1 MNAINWKKLLLPNI
15 PYLLFVYLFDKVGQA
30 VRLAPG
36 ADLSGKVLS
45 LGEGFSMAFSNP
57 LPSLAPMDLLIGI
70 LGAVLIRLIVY
81 VKGKNAKKYRK
92 GIEYGSARWG
102 TAEDIKPY
110 TDPVFQNNVL
120 LTQTERLTM
129 NSRPK
134 QPKYARNKNILVI
147 GGSGSGKT
155 RFFVK
160 PNLMQMHSSYV
171 VTDPKG
177 TVLVECGKLLQRG
190 GYRIKVLNTIN
201 FKKSMRMDMNLNYS
215 EDDSP
220 LALKSDFILSL
231 CELVI
236 GGKEGLQP
244 VDKTVIDRAVRNVYR
259 DYLADPDPAKMP
271 ILGDLY
277 DELLKQPEPEAARI
291 AAALELYVSGS
302 LNVFN
307 HRTNVELSNRL
318 VCFDIKQLGK
328 QLKKLGMLIVQDQI
342 WNRVTINRAEK
353 KSTRYYMDEFHL
365 LLKEEQTAAYSVE
378 IWKRFS
384 KWGGIPTAITQN
396 IKDLLA
402 SREVENIFENS
413 DFVLMLNQAQ
423 GDRAIL
429 AKQLNISPQQMKYV
443 THTEAG
449 EGLIFYGNVVL
460 PFVDHFPKDTEL
472 YRIMTTKPEEVSS
485 L

>member
-1 MNAINWKKLLLPNI
+1 MQEETNEKTIALYIKTGKLTAQQLQKAMKALLAQMKKQHDKQKIPHGKQTLKQLMKQNAGVSNI
-15 PYLLFVYLFDKVGQA
+15 EITKDNIK
-30 VRLAPG
+30 
-36 ADLSGKVLS
+36 
-45 LGEGFSMAFSNP
+45 AFEST
-57 LPSLAPMDLLIGI
+57 
-70 LGAVLIRLIVY
+70 
-81 VKGKNAKKYRK
+81 AKKYGIDFALKKDSTETPPRYLVFFK
-92 GIEYGSARWG
+92 GRDADALTAAFKEFSA
-102 TAEDIKPY
+102 KK
-110 TDPVFQNNVL
+110 
-120 LTQTERLTM
+120 LTQE
-129 NSRPK
+129 
-134 QPKYARNKNILVI
+134 Q
-147 GGSGSGKT
+147 
-155 RFFVK
+155 
-160 PNLMQMHSSYV
+160 
-171 VTDPKG
+171 
-177 TVLVECGKLLQRG
+177 
-190 GYRIKVLNTIN
+190 
-201 FKKSMRMDMNLNYS
+201 
-215 EDDSP
+215 
-220 LALKSDFILSL
+220 
-231 CELVI
+231 
-236 GGKEGLQP
+236 
-244 VDKTVIDRAVRNVYR
+244 
-259 DYLADPDPAKMP
+259 MP

-378 IWKRFS
+378 IWKRFR